1 MSLYPQSTAY
11 TQLAYPAAQGYG
23 APLPP
28 PNPYYAPPPVPQPY
42 HVDPN
47 MFRRDYITR
56 LSNLTV
62 NSRPIIQSLSMIA
75 QDYSRFADVVVQC
88 IEQHL
93 RRVSGPPFFPSL
105 IILFPLDRHGGRSR
119 LDVVFH
125 RS

>member
-11 TQLAYPAAQGYG
+11 TQLAYPAQGYG
-23 APLPP
+23 APVPP
-28 PNPYYAPPPVPQPY
+28 PNPYYAPPVPQPVY
-42 HVDPN
+42 HVDAN
-47 MFRRDYITR
+47 MFRRDYMTR

-93 RRVSGPPFFPSL
+93 RRVSLVFRRLVDSYPA
-105 IILFPLDRHGGRSR
+105 PLHPLYRLHCASSR
-119 LDVVFH
+119 CM
-125 RS
+125 